1 MPSPWTTANL
11 KPDYLPGVRLPVR
24 SALVPLIGKMP
35 FWVDLFNEQLAAM
48 DSDENRFTMTED
60 YWWAGTL
67 ASIVGVGGVAVVH
80 PAFAFQ
86 LFQLDNGGDEASTSQ
101 QKPVNQENYFG
112 TAQKPFYLSKPV
124 LFPAGTQLLC
134 RVQNLQ
140 SGSAA
145 NLFNIQIVMMGYMA

>member
-35 FWVDLFNEQLAAM
+35 FWVDLFNSRLAAM
-48 DSDENRFTMTED
+48 GSDENRFTMTED
-60 YWWAGTL
+60 FWWVGTS
-67 ASIVGVGGVAVVH
+67 ASIVGVAGVIVVH

-86 LFQLDNGGDEASTSQ
+86 LFELDNGGEEAATNQ
-101 QKPVNQENYFG
+101 QKPVNAENCFG
-112 TAQKPFYLSKPV
+112 SAQKPFYLTKP
-124 LFPAGTQLLC
+124 LFFPAGTQLLC

-145 NLFNIQIVMMGYMA
+145 NLFDIQIVMMGYMA